1 MHENNPQHM
10 ASMWQ
15 SLAITDH
22 ISWFSMDHSMK
33 QSVYDFIVKAIKN
46 NSLYWLKKV
55 HKMVPDAFDTSQL
68 RLMFVDGSDDMV
80 LWMLQHALA
89 QDIDLLDL
97 YEWPDIGN
105 ISLDR
110 FPLSID
116 YWLSVSSSKQHQ
128 KGLYLIHY
136 AILFGHQRIVLQ
148 LIERDHSRATIEGLL
163 PFELMYL
170 HQYEYLEFL
179 PFEALLPLNSSSGL
193 RIISMVLGDKDA
205 NQGIRQKVLHW
216 LQQSLNHYGSI
227 KLPTTAIMSIH
238 HDWDFKQLC
247 DVIKVD
253 EVEGDCGNTLLSTAL
268 IQHCLKRFRW
278 LLSQKKWDINAG
290 NQFKVTPLMIACILG
305 QLDAVKMLLKEP
317 NCHINLSCD
326 GDLTALHFAVLFKHH
341 DCVKCLLKE
350 RMCKAFTVNVFGQTP
365 LDHAF
370 VHQDREMIQLFDQKQ
385 FKDHVHDDLNE
396 ISKALQRLGQYI
408 VKKVRWY

>member
-1 MHENNPQHM
+1 MHENNPQYM

-22 ISWFSMDHSMK
+22 ISWFAMDYSMQ
-33 QSVYDFIVKAIKN
+33 QSVRNFVVKAIEN
-46 NSLYWLKKV
+46 NSLMWLKKV
-55 HKMVPDAFDTSQL
+55 HQMVPEAFDASQL
-68 RLMFVDGSDDMV
+68 LLMFEHGSDDMV
-80 LWMLQHALA
+80 LWMLQHALV
-89 QDIDLLDL
+89 QDIDLLYL
-97 YEWPDIGN
+97 YKWHNIGN
-105 ISLDR
+105 ISIDR

-116 YWLSVSSSKQHQ
+116 YWLSVSSSKQYQ
-128 KGLYLIHY
+128 EGLCLIHH

-148 LIERDHSRATIEGLL
+148 LIERDHSLPTIEGCL

-170 HQYEYLEFL
+170 YQPGFLEYL
-179 PFEALLPLNSSSGL
+179 PFDALSPLNSESGL
-193 RIISMVLGDKDA
+193 RIISLVLMDKDA
-205 NQGIRQKVLHW
+205 SRGIRQRVLHW
-216 LQQSLNHYGSI
+216 LQQSLSRNQSI
-227 KLPTTAIMSIH
+227 KLSATSIMAI
-238 HDWDFKQLC
+238 HDDRDFKQLC
-247 DVIKVD
+247 DVIQVN
-253 EVEGDCGNTLLSTAL
+253 EVEDDCGNTLLSMAL
-268 IQHCLKRFRW
+268 IQHCLPRFRW
-278 LLSQKKWDINAG
+278 LLSQKKWDINAS

-326 GDLTALHFAVLFKHH
+326 GHLTALHFAVLYQHH

-350 RMCKAFTVNVFGQTP
+350 RVCKAFMVNVFGQTP

-370 VHQDREMIQLFDQKQ
+370 VYQDREMIQLFDQKK

-396 ISKALQRLGQYI
+396 ISKALQRLGQTI